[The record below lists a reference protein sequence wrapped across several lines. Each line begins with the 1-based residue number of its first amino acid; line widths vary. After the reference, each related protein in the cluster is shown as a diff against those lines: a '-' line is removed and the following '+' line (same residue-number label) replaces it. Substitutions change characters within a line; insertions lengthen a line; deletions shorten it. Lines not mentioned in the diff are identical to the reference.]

1 MPFLKNGSSL
11 SKRINAN
18 KLPYYNHFERI
29 VKLMNTPRSCPVC
42 NHHKSSQLFRQSFS
56 SLSQGSLLDGYALA
70 ICESCGAGY
79 AQDIPSQTVFDRYYT
94 EMSKYEYIDRLGVQT
109 DSELQRFR
117 EEVNLVVPYLTNT
130 DRILD
135 IGCSTGGLLAEFKR
149 RGFSNLLGVDP
160 SPACAKFTEELYG
173 ITAKPATISIL
184 DRLNEQVDIAFL
196 TGVLEHLRD
205 LDSSLDRVKSCL
217 KKGGLI
223 FLVVPDATRYD
234 RHFSAPFQFFSMEHI
249 NYFSPLSLSNLMV
262 RHGFSAVFT
271 ERLTLQLTANA
282 NEPSIAG
289 LFRWDLDPQNSS
301 SFVRDDETEPALCRY
316 IQQSQTLEQQI
327 QAKIDRLV
335 DASQPLA
342 VWGVGT
348 HTLRLLETSRLSQA
362 KLVTFIDSNI
372 NYQGKT
378 LAGIPVI
385 SPAEFNNPTAEILIS
400 SQTAEPEI
408 FQAIDRDWQWQNQI
422 HRLYHNN

>member
-1 MPFLKNGSSL
+1 
-11 SKRINAN
+11 
-18 KLPYYNHFERI
+18 
-29 VKLMNTPRSCPVC
+29 MNTPRSCPVC
-42 NHHKSSQLFRQSFS
+42 NHHNSSQLFRQSFS
-56 SLSQGSLLDGYALA
+56 SLSEGSLLDGYELV

-79 AQDIPSQTVFDRYYT
+79 AQDIPPQTVFDRYYT
-94 EMSKYEYIDRLGVQT
+94 EMSKYEYIDRAGVQT

-117 EEVNLVVPYLTNT
+117 EEVDLVESYLTNT

-149 RGFSNLLGVDP
+149 RGFLNLLGVDP
-160 SPACAKFTEELYG
+160 SPACAKFTEKLYG
-173 ITAKPATISIL
+173 ITAKPATISTL
-184 DRLNEQVDIAFL
+184 DRLKEQVDIAFL

-205 LDSSLDRVKSCL
+205 LDSSLNSVKSCL
-217 KKGGLI
+217 KPGGLI
-223 FLVVPDATRYD
+223 FLIVPDATHYD

-249 NYFSPLSLSNLMV
+249 NYFSPTSLINLMAH
-262 RHGFSAVFT
+262 HGFSAVFT
-271 ERLTLQLTANA
+271 ERLTLQLTSNA

-289 LFRWDLDPQNSS
+289 LFRWDLEPQDSS
-301 SFVRDDETEPALCRY
+301 TFVRDDETAPALTRY
-316 IQQSQTLEQQI
+316 IQQSHALERQI
-327 QAKIDRLV
+327 QTKIDRLV

-362 KLVTFIDSNI
+362 KLVAFIDSNV

-385 SPAEFNNPTAEILIS
+385 SPADFNHSTAEILIS

-408 FQAIDRDWQWQNQI
+408 FRAIERDWQWSNPI
-422 HRLYHNN
+422 HRLYDNN